1 MTMHIKDI
9 EGEFNKVVLQIGG
22 DLVRNRLPS
31 KSPDFENAD
40 YVFDKEN
47 VIAELKILQKDPS
60 IESELDKKI
69 QAKFDKWMDQGK
81 LVIYG
86 LARVESK
93 NLPAKMQWELLRIY
107 SEPVRRVIKKANR
120 QIRDTKDR
128 LKMSNAQGL
137 VIIVN
142 DGNYTLEPEHFG
154 FAAHQSLTTDY
165 SSIHVASLVT
175 VNMEAKKAGIP
186 TSLRLWMDYVRNSTD
201 KIDPTF
207 LLRLRTAWIQ
217 LYSSITGEPVPILNQ
232 AMVDLSSLKYENK

>member
-1 MTMHIKDI
+1 
-9 EGEFNKVVLQIGG
+9 
-22 DLVRNRLPS
+22 
-31 KSPDFENAD
+31 
-40 YVFDKEN
+40 
-47 VIAELKILQKDPS
+47 
-60 IESELDKKI
+60 
-69 QAKFDKWMDQGK
+69 
-81 LVIYG
+81 
-86 LARVESK
+86 VESK
-93 NLPAKMQWELLRIY
+93 NLPDKMQWELLRIY

-186 TSLRLWMDYVRNSTD
+186 ASLRLWMDYVRNNTD

-232 AMVDLSSLKYENK
+232 SMVDLSSLKYENK